1 MSKKKRRIRPLVLV
15 ITRRDSD
22 GGYLLME
29 GYDRVKEE
37 HFLRPLGG
45 GIEFDETGEVA
56 IRREMMEEID
66 AELVD
71 LRFVKVFENIFVLDG
86 KPGHEIILMYRADLA
101 DESQYEVERFEFSDG
116 KNNEDRV
123 TAVWRTVEFIRAHPE
138 VPLYPEGLID
148 LLESSQGD

>member
-1 MSKKKRRIRPLVLV
+1 
-15 ITRRDSD
+15 
-22 GGYLLME
+22 LLME